1 MNAYLTSVLLLI
13 CLMCSCAPSYNAPP
27 QSGTAAPMSDNTP
40 GTSPTL
46 APTAAPPSAAAVPEK
61 TAEPSAPV
69 PVRTPSGNTAVS
81 KTNFD
86 SIDNKGSGW
95 GFKKNKGAEPDI
107 YDSTKKLFEKYD
119 TYYMDQSKPKA
130 LYLTFD
136 EGYENGYTAP
146 ILDTLKKHNVPAA
159 FFITGPYAKEQTELV
174 NRMISEGH
182 IIGNHTVNHPN
193 LPKLGSSEKM
203 IKELNDLNTS
213 VKEKY
218 GIEMKYMRP
227 PEGEWSERL
236 LAAAQSEGYKTILW
250 SFAYRDWDTKKQQG
264 ADYAFEQVTPYLHD
278 GAILLLHAVSSDNA
292 AALERIIEYA
302 KSQGYEFRSLDELK
316 AVPSN

>member
-1 MNAYLTSVLLLI
+1 MKKLFLTAAVLIPLL
-13 CLMCSCAPSYNAPP
+13 CSCSSGADNAQSGAPSEPTLSPAPTP
-27 QSGTAAPMSDNTP
+27 SQTVLQTLEPNTP
-40 GTSPTL
+40 SPTK
-46 APTAAPPSAAAVPEK
+46 AAETPQTIAQSTPPVTSADAL
-61 TAEPSAPV
+61 
-69 PVRTPSGNTAVS
+69 
-81 KTNFD
+81 D

-119 TYYMDQSKPKA
+119 TYYMDQKKPKA

-146 ILDTLKKHNVPAA
+146 ILDTLKKCGVPAA

-174 NRMISEGH
+174 QRMIEEGH
-182 IIGNHTVNHPN
+182 VVGNHTVNHPN
-193 LPKLGSSEKM
+193 LPKLGTSAKM
-203 IKELNDLNTS
+203 IKELNDLNAF

-218 GIEMKYMRP
+218 GITMKYMRP

-236 LAAAQSEGYKTILW
+236 IAAAQSEGYTTVLW

-264 ADYAFEQVTPYLHD
+264 AQYAYEQVTPYLHD

-292 AALERIIEYA
+292 AALEDIINYA
-302 KSQGYEFRSLDELK
+302 KEQGYEFRSLDALE
-316 AVPSN
+316 